1 MVIHDRHHAA
11 QLQLRDGTTANF
23 DDVGCLFKYVARRSP
38 RVRAA
43 WLRDSTSDRW
53 LRPSEAAFVRSTNTP
68 MRYGFAVVPKG
79 IHGAVSEREARAAV
93 LTPSRPRTTH

>member
-1 MVIHDRHHAA
+1 MRIRDRHHAA
-11 QLQLRDGTTANF
+11 QLQLHDGATANF

-43 WLRDSTSDRW
+43 WLRDSTTDRW
-53 LRPSEAAFVRSTNTP
+53 LRPSEAAFAPSMSTP

-79 IHGAVSEREARAAV
+79 TPGAVSEREARAAV
-93 LTPSRPRTTH
+93 LAPPRRGATR